1 MFLKSQE
8 GSSLVLTDYYL
19 RSVDQRMRANGKG
32 HRRERIFLTQR
43 THPGRDLVP
52 ISKEVVFST
61 QGLGDNELPCL
72 SLMLSWF
79 PHCMEVCSRYD
90 NSQKGVDTT
99 FPNSLCFDVSK
110 KGNGRR
116 DSHLLVCNKWEIQF
130 SNDVF
135 VSIFSSL
142 ITRSIWAETA
152 KSWFKS

>member
-61 QGLGDNELPCL
+61 QDFGDNELLCL
-72 SLMLSWF
+72 SLMLS
-79 PHCMEVCSRYD
+79 
-90 NSQKGVDTT
+90 
-99 FPNSLCFDVSK
+99 
-110 KGNGRR
+110 
-116 DSHLLVCNKWEIQF
+116 
-130 SNDVF
+130 
-135 VSIFSSL
+135 
-142 ITRSIWAETA
+142 
-152 KSWFKS
+152 